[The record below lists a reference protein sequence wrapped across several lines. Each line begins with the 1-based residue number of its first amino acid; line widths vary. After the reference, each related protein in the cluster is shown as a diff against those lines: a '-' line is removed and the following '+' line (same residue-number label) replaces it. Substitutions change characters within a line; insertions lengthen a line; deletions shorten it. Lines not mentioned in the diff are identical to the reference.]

1 MNLKL
6 AMQRL
11 RRKPGQ
17 NKGLSSDSIQAML
30 MLTPQV
36 IGFIIFGLY
45 PIMWVFGLSWFD
57 YDGFEKIFIG
67 FDNFV
72 RAFQDQYYWH
82 AVANTF
88 IFTAGKLILQI
99 PIALIV
105 AVILNHKIKGQSTF
119 RTIMFLPNVVSV
131 AIIGLIFYFLF
142 ATFDGVINNLL
153 MNAGFIEAPINWFG
167 DKWTSML
174 VLVLASVWH
183 GVGISM
189 LYFLTGL
196 QNIPEQLYECARIDG
211 ASKIQQLFKIT
222 LPMLAPIFQVV
233 LMLALIGSFKVTDL
247 VLVLTDGGPAGST
260 EVMMTYVFKYFFSY
274 GESEVSQIGYASSL
288 GLISAHILGLL
299 TVVYL
304 ISTNK
309 MSKGK
314 GE

>member
-1 MNLKL
+1 MKLVAQELKK
-6 AMQRL
+6 Q
-11 RRKPGQ
+11 
-17 NKGLSSDSIQAML
+17 KGYKKKLDSDAIQAMF

-36 IGFIIFGLY
+36 IGFVIFGLY
-45 PIMWVFGLSWFD
+45 PILWVLGLSWFD

-67 FDNFV
+67 FDNFR

-88 IFTAGKLILQI
+88 IFTAGKLVLQI
-99 PIALIV
+99 PIALVV
-105 AVILNHKIKGQSTF
+105 AVILNHRIKGQSTF

-153 MNAGFIEAPINWFG
+153 LSAGLIEAPINWFG
-167 DKWTSML
+167 DKWTSMF

-211 ASKIQQLFKIT
+211 ANKLQQLFKIT

-309 MSKGK
+309 MSRGK
-314 GE
+314 EE